1 MNILAFVYHEVNN
14 VRAVEFVN
22 KVLAR
27 LDRLHDVSRPRTCQ
41 KSTYEIQGIKWWICY
56 DSTKSETLSTR
67 R

>member
-14 VRAVEFVN
+14 IRAVEFVN

-41 KSTYEIQGIKWWICY
+41 KSTYEIQGIKW
-56 DSTKSETLSTR
+56 
-67 R
+67 